1 MHTIEVQYGTKLGTA
16 SLLTAR
22 TPSATDDAH
31 LEPNR
36 SQKVRDPVPHRQPPR
51 HSITVDCRSEYVV
64 FQLWGAQSL
73 QNSGMVIFYH
83 YPVLPAILGRSIG
96 RALHKA
102 TLLPW
107 LTLLPWFLL
116 SAALRYRQLMY
127 QSHYREGGSH
137 YPLGPLVGWGKAR
150 A

>member
-1 MHTIEVQYGTKLGTA
+1 
-16 SLLTAR
+16 
-22 TPSATDDAH
+22 
-31 LEPNR
+31 
-36 SQKVRDPVPHRQPPR
+36 
-51 HSITVDCRSEYVV
+51 
-64 FQLWGAQSL
+64 
-73 QNSGMVIFYH
+73 MVIFYH

-127 QSHYREGGSH
+127 QSRYREGGSH
-137 YPLGPLVGWGKAR
+137 YPLGALVGWGKAR